1 MAKSILL
8 KVTPEKSSIGGHYVA
23 RSFEQFNFL
32 SLRSDLSS
40 LSAMLGG
47 DKFTEV
53 YIKTKSGNI
62 YKIFQ
67 ERNEFDQPEKWV
79 LVNKNYP
86 TAKYYPTD
94 AEMYYGFAKLNE
106 KLYYGNGGYTTEVS
120 EIVCVNSGRIH
131 LAIATAPE
139 ATLVQQFNTALKG
152 KLAVKTIT
160 DKM

>member
-1 MAKSILL
+1 MTKSTLL
-8 KVTPEKSSIGGHYVA
+8 KVTPEKRTIGGHYVA

-40 LSAMLGG
+40 LAAMLGG

-62 YKIFQ
+62 YKMFP
-67 ERNEFDQPEKWV
+67 EKNEFGQPEKWV
-79 LVNKNYP
+79 LVNKNKP

-94 AEMYYGFAKLNE
+94 AEMYYGFVKLNE
-106 KLYYGNGGYTTEVS
+106 KFYYGNGGYTNEIS

-131 LAIATAPE
+131 LAIDTAPE
-139 ATLVQQFNTALKG
+139 AVIVQQFNTALKG
-152 KLAVKTIT
+152 KAII